1 MAKKV
6 SIHPYKGYL
15 NTEFQIYSHEQV
27 PVEYVVY
34 SKDNGEVVEKIELG
48 SPLAYLNYVSFSYDN
63 RYVAIA
69 GCYPWGVSTGGLF
82 LLYDLEEHLVIYR
95 NGESK
100 AVWTTAFTKDGIV
113 AAYTSSPT
121 TFIGKCDEVTIKEN
135 EKKDNMS
142 VIGGYNFLTY
152 SPDGAYFACSQQ
164 GYVAYRNGKGIINP
178 NWGHQPS
185 ALVDI
190 RRASDPNNE
199 LIRFSDLS
207 EMGIADT
214 FRSQSVSSVSFSNDN
229 KKLLMVGNDGV
240 VIVRNLHLEQNA
252 SK

>member
-1 MAKKV
+1 VKAK
-6 SIHPYKGYL
+6 G
-15 NTEFQIYSHEQV
+15 
-27 PVEYVVY
+27 
-34 SKDNGEVVEKIELG
+34 
-48 SPLAYLNYVSFSYDN
+48 
-63 RYVAIA
+63 
-69 GCYPWGVSTGGLF
+69 
-82 LLYDLEEHLVIYR
+82 
-95 NGESK
+95 
-100 AVWTTAFTKDGIV
+100 
-113 AAYTSSPT
+113 
-121 TFIGKCDEVTIKEN
+121 N
-135 EKKDNMS
+135 EKEFDIC

-164 GYVAYRNGKGIINP
+164 GYVAYRNGMGNINP

-190 RRASDPNNE
+190 RRASDPDNE

-229 KKLLMVGNDGV
+229 KKLLMVGKDGV
-240 VIVRNLHLEQNA
+240 VIVRNLHLEDYA

>member
-1 MAKKV
+1 MLL
-6 SIHPYKGYL
+6 SG
-15 NTEFQIYSHEQV
+15 EWRM
-27 PVEYVVY
+27 
-34 SKDNGEVVEKIELG
+34 DNGKVVEKIELG

-63 RYVAIA
+63 IYVAIA

-82 LLYDLEEHLVIYR
+82 LLYDLEKHMTIYR
-95 NGESK
+95 NGVSK
-100 AVWTTAFTKDGIV
+100 AVWTTAFSKDGTV

-121 TFIGKCDEVTIKEN
+121 TFIGKCDREAVKEN
-135 EKKDNMS
+135 EKEINLS

-164 GYVAYRNGKGIINP
+164 GYIAYRNGAGDINP

-185 ALVDI
+185 SLVDI
-190 RRASDPNNE
+190 RRASAPNNE
-199 LIRFSDLS
+199 LIRFNDLS

-214 FRSQSVSSVSFSNDN
+214 FRRQSVSSVSFSNDN

-240 VIVRNLHLEQNA
+240 IIVRNLHLEKYA
-252 SK
+252 SE

>member
-1 MAKKV
+1 LFIKIVGIA
-6 SIHPYKGYL
+6 I
-15 NTEFQIYSHEQV
+15 IRRI
-27 PVEYVVY
+27 
-34 SKDNGEVVEKIELG
+34 DNGEVKEKIELG

-121 TFIGKCDEVTIKEN
+121 TFIGKCDDVKAKGN
-135 EKKDNMS
+135 EKEFDIC

-164 GYVAYRNGKGIINP
+164 GYVAYRNGMGNINP

-190 RRASDPNNE
+190 RRASDPDNE

-229 KKLLMVGNDGV
+229 KKPLMVGKDGVV
-240 VIVRNLHLEQNA
+240 VIVRNLHLEDYA